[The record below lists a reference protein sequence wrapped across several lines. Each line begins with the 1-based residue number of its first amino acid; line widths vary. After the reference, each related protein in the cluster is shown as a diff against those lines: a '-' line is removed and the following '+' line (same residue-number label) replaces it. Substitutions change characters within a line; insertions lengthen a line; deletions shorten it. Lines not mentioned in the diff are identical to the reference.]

1 MLCQAA
7 NKENTDVTHPR
18 TSGQLLENSAPVGF
32 TFSLEEFF
40 TCKFNFFPSVRM
52 IFPFSRHRAMN
63 LEKSEAN
70 FERTLIL
77 VRPSQTSM
85 TLGISQKWKWRKRRK
100 SNGSFA
106 HVPRK
111 RWSISPWFSFLFHFI
126 HASPFPEPKW
136 LSFQKPCDP
145 VAIGFRV
152 EPLAFGIFGSA
163 IVSLPIFLLLPSFMQ
178 LIMSV

>member
-1 MLCQAA
+1 MSFPICILSNHPEMLCQAA

-77 VRPSQTSM
+77 VRP
-85 TLGISQKWKWRKRRK
+85 GFRK
-100 SNGSFA
+100 SENEGKDASRMAPMNTCQESVDQFHPDFHSCSILSMLPLFQNRNDSLSKNPVTPLQSGSGWN
-106 HVPRK
+106 H
-111 RWSISPWFSFLFHFI
+111 
-126 HASPFPEPKW
+126 
-136 LSFQKPCDP
+136 
-145 VAIGFRV
+145 
-152 EPLAFGIFGSA
+152 
-163 IVSLPIFLLLPSFMQ
+163 
-178 LIMSV
+178 